1 MVLPSE
7 ASPVQRSRA
16 GSSCD
21 FGRPSGAERARA
33 PMSSAPAEPSGLDS
47 ETSAGAVFSSSQV
60 EQFRAPW
67 RSRASSSGHFER
79 PSGAERARAA
89 VSSAPAEPSG
99 LERPFRAPQR
109 SRAGSM
115 SQTSAGAVFSK
126 PGRAELSR
134 LERPF
139 RAPQRSRA
147 GSSGHF
153 ERPSGAE
160 RARAAISSAPAEPS
174 GLDVANVGR
183 CGVFEARPSQL
194 SRVKLWSLERPSAPA
209 EILN

>member
-1 MVLPSE
+1 
-7 ASPVQRSRA
+7 
-16 GSSCD
+16 
-21 FGRPSGAERARA
+21 
-33 PMSSAPAEPSGLDS
+33 MSSAPAEPSGL
-47 ETSAGAVFSSSQV
+47 ERP
-60 EQFRAPW
+60 FRAH
-67 RSRASSSGHFER
+67 RRRRAGSSGHFER

-89 VSSAPAEPSG
+89 ISSAAAAPSG

-115 SQTSAGAVFSK
+115 SQTSAGAEFSR

-153 ERPSGAE
+153 ERPSGVE
-160 RARAAISSAPAEPS
+160 RARAAVSSAPTEPS
-174 GLDVANVGR
+174 GPRSSKRRQVR
-183 CGVFEARPSQL
+183 CFRGQAEPAE
-194 SRVKLWSLERPSAPA
+194 RVKLEPWSLQGPLRKFRIRHS
-209 EILN
+209 LH